1 MDKSDEGVRAKS
13 EFGRKVNGGLLRI
26 PAAEP
31 VASCECAMP
40 YVFVG
45 DEAFIRDF
53 QHYKCILLYGLIRR
67 ASENQCIASE
77 REFTLSCFN

>member
-1 MDKSDEGVRAKS
+1 MDKSDEGVLAKS
-13 EFGRKVNGGLLRI
+13 ELGRKFNGGLLRI

-31 VASCECAMP
+31 VARCECAMP
-40 YVFVG
+40 YVSVG
-45 DEAFIRDF
+45 DEAVIGDF

-77 REFTLSCFN
+77 RKVTLSCFN